1 MITTDIHPDM
11 TLPPRGITG
20 RTPNTIMS
28 GIVEELF
35 QQAYRDHAGLIWR
48 TARAF
53 TTSDVD
59 RDELFQD
66 ILIALWRAL
75 PHFQGKSRLS
85 TYVYRV
91 AHSTALNWKRSRQRY
106 ARKLEGYAIA
116 LPEFLPNATPRDQ
129 ERLEWLYARIRELS
143 PEDRTLLLLHLDKVS
158 YADIADITG
167 LTESNVGVRL
177 HRIKQQLSEQTDTS
191 P

>member
-1 MITTDIHPDM
+1 MPDR
-11 TLPPRGITG
+11 PAA
-20 RTPNTIMS
+20 
-28 GIVEELF
+28 LF
-35 QQAYRDHAGLIWR
+35 QEVYRDHAGLL
-48 TARAF
+48 ARVARGF
-53 TTSDVD
+53 TDSGAD
-59 RDELFQD
+59 RDDLLQD
-66 ILIALWRAL
+66 ILVALWQAL
-75 PHFQGKSRLS
+75 PHFKGQAKLS

-106 ARKLEGYAIA
+106 RQKVERFA
-116 LPEFLPNATPRDQ
+116 LAPADADEPGSPDR

-143 PEDRTLLLLHLDKVS
+143 PADRSLIMLHLDQVP

-177 HRIKQQLSEQTDTS
+177 HRIKPQLSAQAATS

>member
-1 MITTDIHPDM
+1 M
-11 TLPPRGITG
+11 TLPPRAVPGQPPSTG
-20 RTPNTIMS
+20 MS
-28 GIVEELF
+28 ARVEELF
-35 QQAYRDHAGLIWR
+35 QQAYREHAGLVGR

-53 TTSDVD
+53 TASDAD

-75 PHFQGKSRLS
+75 PHFRGNARLS

-106 ARKLEGYAIA
+106 ARKLEGYATA
-116 LPEFLPNATPRDQ
+116 LPQLLPAATPRDH
-129 ERLEWLYARIRELS
+129 ERLEWLYARIREMP
-143 PEDRTLLLLHLDKVS
+143 PEDRTLILLYLDKVS

-167 LTESNVGVRL
+167 LTESNIGVRL
-177 HRIKQQLSEQTDTS
+177 HRIKQQLSAQTDKS